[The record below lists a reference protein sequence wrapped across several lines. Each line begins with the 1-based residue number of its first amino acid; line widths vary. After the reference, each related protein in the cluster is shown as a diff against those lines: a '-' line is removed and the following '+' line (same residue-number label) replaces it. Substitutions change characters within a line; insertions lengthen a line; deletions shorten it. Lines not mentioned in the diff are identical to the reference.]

1 MNRTNKDIMA
11 SQKLGINKQTRN
23 KMWSL
28 YTKDVISV
36 GLKSKISFEQY
47 CKRMLHNRML
57 QQTK

>member
-47 CKRMLHNRML
+47 CKRML